1 MHNTGT
7 TDPITVVDLFAGCGG
22 FTQGF
27 HEFRPNGAE
36 SLGPVF
42 RSITAVEHNPAAA
55 ATYAANF
62 GSLRTNPVGPDTRIH
77 VGDIE
82 KWEPTEEDLHADVI
96 IGGPP
101 CQGFSALN
109 RKKFGLE
116 RNRLWEEFVRIV
128 AEIRPKIFVIENVDR
143 FLKSDEFQ
151 DLLKVIQPGGLLEHY
166 RLAAPPGADPND
178 SPHGWADRFLL
189 NSADYG
195 AVQARRRAVVIGVR
209 KDVGEVRDFRYP
221 TASHV
226 PLPKA
231 KGGKRGQSSDQQNL
245 FDSSQPAYWLPVD
258 GVFIES
264 GAMRVR
270 GTELPSRRVRFSE
283 IDDYVPGV
291 FTTRDL
297 HIRRNPQP
305 LSRARYRAIPP
316 GGNRNDLYG
325 KWYTMDG
332 NGRIRIFAEP
342 KPEGVSTHVEYLS
355 TESWDNHRTG
365 TGDVMGR
372 LRLGEPS
379 VTIRT
384 EFFKPEKGRYLHP
397 TRHRPITHY
406 EAARIQGFSVDFRW
420 CGSKVEIAKQI
431 GNAVPIPLGRAIAG
445 AIYDLLR
452 G

>member
-1 MHNTGT
+1 MHSTGT
-7 TDPITVVDLFAGCGG
+7 PVPITVVDLFAGCGG

-27 HEFRPNGAE
+27 HEFRPDGTE

-42 RSITAVEHNPAAA
+42 RSITAVENNPAAA

-82 KWEPTEEDLHADVI
+82 KWEPTEEDLRAEVI

-143 FLKSDEFQ
+143 FLKSEEFQ
-151 DLLKVIQPGGLLEHY
+151 NLLKIVQPGGLLQNY
-166 RLAAPPGADPND
+166 RLATPPKGEPND
-178 SPHGWADRFLL
+178 SPAKSSNRYLL

-195 AVQARRRAVVIGVR
+195 AIQARRRAMVIGVR
-209 KDVGEVRDFRYP
+209 MDVCDEKEFHYP
-221 TASHV
+221 AASHA
-226 PLPKA
+226 PRPKPKA
-231 KGGKRGQSSDQQNL
+231 KRGHPGDQHL
-245 FDSSQPAYWLPVD
+245 FNDSSQPNHWLPVD
-258 GVFIES
+258 SVFIES
-264 GAMRVR
+264 KSMHVQ

-283 IDDYVPGV
+283 IDDYVPGI
-291 FTTRDL
+291 FATREL
-297 HIRRNPQP
+297 HIGRNPEL
-305 LSRARYRAIPP
+305 LSQARYRAIPG
-316 GGNRNDLYG
+316 GGNRNDLRG
-325 KWYTMDG
+325 KWYTSDG
-332 NGRIRIFAEP
+332 DGSIRIFEKP
-342 KPEGVSTHVEYLS
+342 DPEGVSTPIEYLS
-355 TESWDNHRTG
+355 TVSWDNHKTG
-365 TGDVMGR
+365 AGDVMGR

-397 TRHRPITHY
+397 TDHRPITHY
-406 EAARIQGFSVDFRW
+406 EAARIQGFPVEFRW

-431 GNAVPIPLGRAIAG
+431 GNAVPIPLGRAIAE
-445 AIYDLLR
+445 AIYNFLR